1 MNRDAMERHPLDLVS
16 LLGGLLFMGL
26 GTAFLFDALN
36 VWSADVTWVPP
47 IVLIVLGLAGVLSTV
62 GRQRPLEPAA
72 EIATDLAD
80 PVVDDVPVG
89 ASATDDEGS
98 SIAP

>member
-1 MNRDAMERHPLDLVS
+1 MNRRAMERHPLDLVS

-26 GTAFLFDALN
+26 GTAFLFDALD

-62 GRQRPLEPAA
+62 GRQRPLEPA
-72 EIATDLAD
+72 TDAGSAD
-80 PVVDDVPVG
+80 EGDDG
-89 ASATDDEGS
+89 ASDQLD
-98 SIAP
+98 IPPQ

>member
-1 MNRDAMERHPLDLVS
+1 VS

-72 EIATDLAD
+72 EVATDLAD
-80 PVVDDVPVG
+80 PVVEDVPVAG
-89 ASATDDEGS
+89 SATDDEGS
-98 SIAP
+98 